1 MMCKKSSRIAHVISI
16 QWCISF
22 MGRSLKMRQ
31 IDFQVYKLQTWEWC
45 SFFGLMGRYCRTV
58 MINDSPLD
66 RFLMPSRKV
75 ELGLRVTHYI
85 STVVNVKYVTLSV
98 HNRTFR

>member
-1 MMCKKSSRIAHVISI
+1 
-16 QWCISF
+16 
-22 MGRSLKMRQ
+22 MRQ

-45 SFFGLMGRYCRTV
+45 SFFGFMDRYCRTI

-66 RFLMPSRKV
+66 RLLMPSCKV

-85 STVVNVKYVTLSV
+85 SIVINVRYVNTLSV
-98 HNRTFR
+98 HNRTSDSAECFHSGAKRSLPKLLSAG